1 MCLGGSVIVLAFA
14 PAFRSN
20 ALETCGFN
28 TIASLGVGVSV
39 PYLWSINMQDQPL
52 RVTGRSMGELARV
65 KSREYDLPGVEK
77 EGVLKEDEKRTLT
90 IFRRLYSVVP
100 H

>member
-20 ALETCGFN
+20 ALETCGFD
-28 TIASLGVGVSV
+28 TIASLGAGVSV
-39 PYLWSINMQDQPL
+39 PYLWSIHMQNQPPK
-52 RVTGRSMGELARV
+52 VTRRSMGEIARV

-77 EGVLKEDEKRTLT
+77 EGMLKEDEKRTLT
-90 IFRRLYSVVP
+90 IFRRLCNVVP